1 MGYNRND
8 MGNNVILIGMPASG
22 KSTAGILLAKKIGYG
37 YIDTDLI
44 IQNEENA
51 LLWEILSREGAEGF
65 IRIEERVNAA
75 VSAQRCVI
83 STGGSAVYGERAMAH
98 LKTLGRVVYLKIGLG
113 ELEKR
118 LAGKDIFRRG
128 VVMKER
134 GETLSELLAERAPLY
149 EKYADVVVD
158 CEGKDLED
166 TVSAVIGKLGECR

>member
-1 MGYNRND
+1 
-8 MGNNVILIGMPASG
+8 
-22 KSTAGILLAKKIGYG
+22 
-37 YIDTDLI
+37 
-44 IQNEENA
+44 
-51 LLWEILSREGAEGF
+51 
-65 IRIEERVNAA
+65 
-75 VSAQRCVI
+75 
-83 STGGSAVYGERAMAH
+83 MAH

-158 CEGKDLED
+158 CDGKDLED